1 MNKKTGCKVKE
12 CLSSH
17 RGEIVGA
24 VFLILATLLT
34 ILTFSGLGILGM
46 FVTGLYLCCH
56 KHMCCKHCHDDNESK
71 VKKATVAKKTT
82 KTTK

>member
-56 KHMCCKHCHDDNESK
+56 KHMCCKHCHDDKECNA
-71 VKKATVAKKTT
+71 KKTVAAKKTT

>member
-1 MNKKTGCKVKE
+1 MKE

-24 VFLILATLLT
+24 IFIILATLLT
-34 ILTFSGLGILGM
+34 VLTFSGLGILGM
-46 FVTGLYLCCH
+46 FATGLFLCCH
-56 KHMCCKHCHDDNESK
+56 KHMCCQKCPDNNESEAN
-71 VKKATVAKKTT
+71 KATAAKKTT